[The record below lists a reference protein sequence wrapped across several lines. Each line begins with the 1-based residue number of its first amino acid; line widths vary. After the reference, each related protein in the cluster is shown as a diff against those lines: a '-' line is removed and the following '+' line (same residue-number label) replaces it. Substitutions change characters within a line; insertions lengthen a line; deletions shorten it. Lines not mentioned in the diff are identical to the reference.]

1 MESPGEVPIEG
12 VRPLEHTA
20 DVGLEVEADAPVELF
35 RRAALGMT
43 HLLLDH
49 VPRPREDG
57 QLRHLSLRSSDLP
70 DLLREWLREVLHLHE
85 SEGFALTSMDLT
97 LSEGWEL
104 SAELLGV
111 IDPTVPIREI
121 KGVTLHGLRAELRER
136 DDTGGPE
143 WYGRVIFD
151 V

>member
-1 MESPGEVPIEG
+1 MESSGEMPIQG

-20 DVGLEVEADAPVELF
+20 DVGLEVEADSPVELF

-43 HLLLDH
+43 HLILDD
-49 VPRPREDG
+49 VPALQGGGEVR
-57 QLRHLSLRSSDLP
+57 LVSLRSTELP

-85 SEGFALTSMDLT
+85 SEGFALSTVDLT

-104 SAELLGV
+104 SAELRGV

-121 KGVTLHGLRAELRER
+121 KGVTLHGLRAGLRER
-136 DDTGGPE
+136 DEIPGRE

>member
-1 MESPGEVPIEG
+1 MESPGEVPIQG
-12 VRPLEHTA
+12 VHPLEHTA
-20 DVGLEVEADAPVELF
+20 DVGLEVEADTPAELF

-49 VPRPREDG
+49 VPVSREGDEIR
-57 QLRHLSLRSSDLP
+57 LVSLRASELP

-85 SEGFALTSMDLT
+85 SDGFALSSMDLR
-97 LSEGWEL
+97 LSVGWEL
-104 SAELLGV
+104 KAELQGA

-121 KGVTLHGLRAELRER
+121 KGVTLHGLRAELREAEG
-136 DDTGGPE
+136 TGGRE

>member
-1 MESPGEVPIEG
+1 MPIQG

-20 DVGLEVEADAPVELF
+20 DVGLEVEADSPAELF

-43 HLLLDH
+43 HLILDD
-49 VPRPREDG
+49 VPALQGGGEVR
-57 QLRHLSLRSSDLP
+57 LVLLRSAELP

-85 SEGFALTSMDLT
+85 SEGFALSTVDLT

-104 SAELLGV
+104 SAKLRGV

-121 KGVTLHGLRAELRER
+121 KGVTLHGLRAGLRER
-136 DDTGGPE
+136 DETPGRK

>member
-1 MESPGEVPIEG
+1 MESPGETPIQG
-12 VRPLEHTA
+12 VRPLEHAA
-20 DVGLEVEADAPVELF
+20 DVGLEVEADTPVELF

-49 VPRPREDG
+49 VPGPQGGGEV
-57 QLRHLSLRSSDLP
+57 RHVSLRSTELP

-85 SEGFALTSMDLT
+85 SEGFALSSMNLS

-104 SAELLGV
+104 NAELLGV

-121 KGVTLHGLRAELRER
+121 KGVTLHRLRAELRAR
-136 DDTGGPE
+136 DETPGRE